1 MMAIARP
8 WFRSAF
14 QLRGSVIPATLPRAI
29 VCGLFGLLVSVF
41 YAWGWPVYLPVL
53 VSIIPNIV
61 LGLML
66 VFRTNTAYERYWEGR
81 KLWGNLINSTRNLA
95 RQVWVI
101 VQEKSPQ
108 DTQEKQEILQMLAA
122 FAVATKLHLRNE
134 PVNEELQGLL
144 PDVCYQKLKL
154 MNNPP
159 LEIAFWISDFLQTK
173 FQEGKINV
181 YQLNGMQ
188 ELVSFLVNCL
198 GGCERILKT
207 PIPLAYAIHLK
218 QLLLLYCFTLPFQIV
233 EQLDFWTGP
242 MVALVSFTLLGIEE
256 IGLEIENPF
265 GSDFNDLPLNA
276 ICQTIQK
283 NIQDITSLEPTSA
296 RFHQLEQTWETPKTV
311 T

>member
-1 MMAIARP
+1 MAIARP
-8 WFRSAF
+8 WFRLAF

-29 VCGLFGLLVSVF
+29 VCGLFGLLISVF

-95 RQVWVI
+95 RQIWVT

-108 DTQEKQEILQMLAA
+108 DTQAKQEILQMLAA
-122 FAVATKLHLRNE
+122 FAVAMKLHLRNE
-134 PVNEELQGLL
+134 PVNEELQALL
-144 PDVCYQKLKL
+144 PEICYQKLKL

-265 GSDFNDLPLNA
+265 GSDFNDLPLDT

-283 NIQDITSLEPTSA
+283 NIQDITSLEPTAA
-296 RFHQLEQTWETPKTV
+296 RFHGLEQSWETPETV